1 MDTNSPHA
9 PASPEHRPVEYMR
22 ADAARNMH
30 RIVEVAARLLGEEP
44 NAGMAEVATAAGVSR
59 ATVYRHFPS
68 REVLLS
74 AIRRQALEHGEA
86 ALAECRLD
94 AGSATDALRRLVRAW
109 LELAERYS
117 FPQLA
122 AQPGINA
129 TPEAREHQ
137 RRAFAQPLSALIA
150 RGQAEGEF
158 AAAMTPEWAARVFIV
173 VVLAGARS
181 VAEGS
186 LSRADAPDV
195 VSDTLLDGL
204 RGPSA

>member
-1 MDTNSPHA
+1 
-9 PASPEHRPVEYMR
+9 MR
-22 ADAARNMH
+22 ADAVRNVH

-44 NAGMAEVATAAGVSR
+44 HAGMAEVATAAGVSR

-74 AIRRQALEHGEA
+74 SIRQQALEHGEA
-86 ALAECRLD
+86 ALTACRLD
-94 AGSATDALRRLVRAW
+94 TGSATDALRRLVRVW

-117 FPQLA
+117 FAQLA
-122 AQPGINA
+122 AQPGVNA
-129 TPEAREHQ
+129 TPEAREYQ
-137 RRAFAQPLSALIA
+137 RRAFGEPLSALIA

-158 AAAMTPEWAARVFIV
+158 APGMPPEWAARVFGA

-181 VAEGS
+181 ISDGS

-195 VSDTLLDGL
+195 VADTLLSGL
-204 RGPSA
+204 QA